1 MPGCNET
8 MTEQPQAPKA
18 KRGPRAAASL
28 LRLGVT
34 YLGLIIVDAF
44 ALSLIYAFASDGIWE
59 LAITIGVITLM
70 VNVIN
75 LRADLYALRWI
86 APALSLMILLVVFPI
101 VYTVYVSFTNYGD
114 GNLLTKTQVLKLLGP
129 QTYLPEGGQVYRWN
143 LYQNDNGDFA
153 LWLTDEDAGG
163 AYYFAT
169 LHNFEPVT
177 TVAAGADLPEA
188 YKGYRQLSRG
198 ESLKAVSAAQA
209 IAFGD
214 EAARIGIA
222 GRREAGEFAKRYEFL
237 SEQDA
242 VVDNESGALF
252 RANYATGQ
260 FENDEGGT
268 LFTGFISA
276 IGLENYQSFIDRD
289 DIRGPLARIFAWTIG
304 FSLASVFTTF
314 ALGLFFALLLQNK
327 RIPFKRAF
335 RTLLIIP
342 WPIPGL
348 ISVAIW
354 RGMLNSN
361 LGVVSNMLRS
371 VGLEPPPFFIDA
383 GWAKLAIILVN
394 LWLGYP
400 YFMLVCSGALAAI
413 PSDMYEAAEVDGAN
427 WWQKFRDLTLPMLL
441 VAVGPLLIASFTYN
455 FNNFIIIEAFNQGG
469 PPMVEAG
476 TVPAGHTDILIS
488 YAFRLAFGGGRGS
501 DFGLASAITII
512 IFLMVAGVTLAQYR
526 LTKGWEETSEN
537 V

>member
-1 MPGCNET
+1 
-8 MTEQPQAPKA
+8 MTDQPQDRKT
-18 KRGPRAAASL
+18 KRGTLGGGSL
-28 LRLGVT
+28 FRLGAT

-44 ALSLIYAFASDGIWE
+44 ALYLIYAFASDGVWE

-75 LRADLYALRWI
+75 LRAGLYALRWI

-114 GNLLTKTQVLKLLGP
+114 GNLLTKTQVLKLLEP
-129 QTYLPEGGQVYRWN
+129 QTYLPDGGKVFGWN
-143 LYQNDNGDFA
+143 LYQNVRGDLA
-153 LWLTDEDAGG
+153 LWLTDESDGA

-169 LHNFEPVT
+169 LNSFERVT
-177 TVAAGADLPEA
+177 SVAAGADLPQE
-188 YKGYRQLSRG
+188 YQGYRQLSRG

-209 IAFGD
+209 LAFGAD
-214 EAARIGIA
+214 TSPIGIA
-222 GRREAGEFAKRYEFL
+222 GRREAGEFAKRYEYL
-237 SEQDA
+237 AEQDA
-242 VVDNESGALF
+242 VMDHESGALF
-252 RANYATGQ
+252 RADYAKGQ
-260 FENDEGGT
+260 FENDAGNT

-276 IGLENYQSFIDRD
+276 IGFENYESFIDRD
-289 DIRGPLARIFAWTIG
+289 DIRGPLIRIFAWTIG
-304 FSLASVFTTF
+304 FSLASVFSTF
-314 ALGLFFALLLQNK
+314 ALGLFFALVLQNK

-361 LGVVSNMLRS
+361 LGVVSNIIRS
-371 VGLEPPPFFIDA
+371 FGLEPPPFFIDA
-383 GWAKLAIILVN
+383 GWAKFGIILVN
-394 LWLGYP
+394 LWLGYS

-441 VAVGPLLIASFTYN
+441 VAVGPLLIASFTFN

-476 TVPAGHTDILIS
+476 TIPAGHTDILIS